1 VSFFSLFF
9 WCSEGIGEARERES
23 ECDALV
29 DKVNRLILFYFF
41 PSLEVFFFRVI
52 DTRGVRF
59 I

>member
-1 VSFFSLFF
+1 
-9 WCSEGIGEARERES
+9 
-23 ECDALV
+23 LV
-29 DKVNRLILFYFF
+29 DKVNRLIFIFIF

>member
-1 VSFFSLFF
+1 VSFFSQFF
-9 WCSEGIGEARERES
+9 WCSEGNGEARERES

>member
-1 VSFFSLFF
+1 VY
-9 WCSEGIGEARERES
+9 
-23 ECDALV
+23 ALV

>member
-1 VSFFSLFF
+1 VSFFSQFF
-9 WCSEGIGEARERES
+9 WCSEGNGEARERES

-29 DKVNRLILFYFF
+29 DKVNRLIFLFFF
-41 PSLEVFFFRVI
+41 SFFGGFFFRVI